1 MAKPS
6 PDTTP
11 LVFRQSQNGSL
22 RAYFNGVPVPGV
34 TDVTINQRG
43 EDRYAR
49 ATIEVVG
56 LGFRVEL
63 EPEDAPHQVLEE
75 VIAE

>member
-11 LVFRQSQNGSL
+11 LVFRQRQDGSM
-22 RAYFNGVPVPGV
+22 RAYFDGVLVPGV
-34 TDVTINQRG
+34 SDIMINQRG
-43 EDRYAR
+43 DDRFAR
-49 ATIEVVG
+49 ATIEIVG

-63 EPEDAPHQVLEE
+63 EPEGATHHVIEE

>member
-11 LVFRQSQNGSL
+11 LVFRQRQDGSM
-22 RAYFNGVPVPGV
+22 RTYFNGVPIPGV
-34 TDVTINQRG
+34 TDLTINQRG
-43 EDRYAR
+43 DDRYAR
-49 ATIEVVG
+49 ATIEVIG

-63 EPEDAPHQVLEE
+63 EAEDAPHQMIEE

>member
-11 LVFRQSQNGSL
+11 LVFRQRQDGSM
-22 RAYFNGVPVPGV
+22 RAYFNGVPIPGV
-34 TDVTINQRG
+34 TDLTINQRS

-49 ATIEVVG
+49 ATIEVIG

-63 EPEDAPHQVLEE
+63 EPDDAPHRVIEE
-75 VIAE
+75 VVAE